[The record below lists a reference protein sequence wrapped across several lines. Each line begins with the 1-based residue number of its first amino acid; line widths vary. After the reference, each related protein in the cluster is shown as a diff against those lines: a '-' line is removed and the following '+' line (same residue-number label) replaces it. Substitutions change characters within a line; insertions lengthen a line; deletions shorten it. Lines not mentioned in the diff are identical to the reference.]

1 MPSVAEFVQDEATT
15 VIKLGKNKDIPVEIV
30 YRPSQMTADRIDQMT
45 RRDADGDSLAFLRL
59 IEEVLVEWDIEG
71 PLTAD
76 VLVTND
82 DGTPKLSDD
91 GNEMF
96 ERQIIVK
103 EGDLIPIDADV
114 LKYMNSATIVGV
126 WRELMQEQAGPDPRQ
141 SRGSRRR

>member
-59 IEEVLVEWDIEG
+59 VEEVIVEWDIEG

-76 VLVTND
+76 VLVTNE
-82 DGTPKLSDD
+82 DGTPKLSDS
-91 GNEMF
+91 GNEIF

-103 EGDLIPIDADV
+103 EGDLIPIDTDV

-126 WRELMQEQAGPDPRQ
+126 WRELMQEQNGPDPRQ